1 MSRSKDPR
9 FPEELTSQF
18 TIKDTIGAGG
28 FAKVKVA
35 RHKLTNEKVAI
46 KIMDKA
52 ALRETDDLQRVSLEI
67 AALKALN
74 HQNISRLYMVHETE
88 TTFYLVLEYA
98 VGGELF
104 DYIVARER
112 CKEEE
117 ARGFF
122 RQIVSAVAF
131 CHSKGIAHRDL
142 KPENLLLDS
151 RSGIKLID
159 FGLIARPKN
168 IDSDLLSTCCGSAA
182 YAAPELI
189 RGEKYKGQ
197 PADMWSLGILLYA
210 LLCGFLP
217 FDDDNT
223 QRLYRLIQRGTYEIP
238 PWLSTDSQKLIGQL
252 LKHNPDHRLTMKML
266 LSHPWLLKGVKDKA
280 IDHGSTLGDLDSLN
294 MDVVT
299 ELAAFHSVTPDD
311 MADRIRSWEYD
322 ALTCN
327 YELLKRL
334 HAKGKP
340 LRLPKD
346 RWAMEPEKAAHL
358 VRSGKKSSLALKT
371 DASGL
376 AGAMAQTT
384 LAAKDKGRSMDPE
397 MQRKMLAMRALDP
410 KGSKGN
416 MQVPIS
422 DQMRSSSMGGR
433 VNEVGQPLDPSRSK
447 GQRQAS
453 DDTKLH
459 AGKKNQELY
468 GSANA
473 SLHVA
478 GSRERDVRKGSV
490 RSLFGS
496 IGSLFGSRDNLT
508 TPRKVK
514 ALFNV
519 KTTST
524 KEPEFVLEQLEEML
538 AANQYEVK
546 KKGFLLKAKRLDPST
561 KKYNMGINFEVC
573 IIDKVDLT
581 GIRLVRVKGDTF
593 AYKKETDRLLKQ
605 IQHAL

>member
-1 MSRSKDPR
+1 MSRAKDPR
-9 FPEELTSQF
+9 FPVELTSQF

-52 ALRETDDLQRVSLEI
+52 ALRETDDLERVSLEI
-67 AALKALN
+67 AALKSLN

-122 RQIVSAVAF
+122 RQIASAVAF

-266 LSHPWLLKGVKDKA
+266 LSHPWLLKGLKTKA
-280 IDHGSTLGDLDSLN
+280 IDHGSTLGDLDELN

-299 ELAAFHSVTPDD
+299 ELAAFHAVTPDA
-311 MADRIRSWEYD
+311 MADRIKSWQYD

-327 YELLKRL
+327 YELLNRL

-358 VRSGKKSSLALKT
+358 VRSGKKSSLALNT
-371 DASGL
+371 DATGL
-376 AGAMAQTT
+376 AGAK
-384 LAAKDKGRSMDPE
+384 LSAKDKSRSLDPE
-397 MQRKMLAMRALDP
+397 MQRKMMAMRAIDP

-416 MQVPIS
+416 IAVPIS
-422 DQMRSSSMGGR
+422 DQIRASSVGGR
-433 VNEVGQPLDPSRSK
+433 VNEVGQPLDPRRSK
-447 GQRQAS
+447 GQPGVSS
-453 DDTKLH
+453 DDSKLH
-459 AGKKNQELY
+459 PGKKNQEVY

-478 GSRERDVRKGSV
+478 GVRERDPPQTRKGSV

-524 KEPEFVLEQLEEML
+524 KEPDFVLQQLEEML
-538 AANQYEVK
+538 EANQYEVK
-546 KKGFLLKAKRLDPST
+546 KKGFLLKAKRLDRST
-561 KKYNMGINFEVC
+561 KKYTMAINFEVC

-581 GIRLVRVKGDTF
+581 GIRLVRVKGETF